1 MLCIA
6 ILYNDIKTR
15 ILLNSQVNQTVDSL
29 VSERTQHQTEL
40 SQLRIEMDNQLQIR
54 GQLEAEVSSLQ
65 QMVKQLQQQQVSHSR
80 ST

>member
-1 MLCIA
+1 M
-6 ILYNDIKTR
+6 
-15 ILLNSQVNQTVDSL
+15 NSQVNQTVDSL